1 MCVSSPASH
10 VAEALPCP
18 VLKEDKERVSGVSRS
33 RVGVEE
39 PAQLLPYFIVIAINF
54 RGEFEHL
61 GVRGEE
67 CQGSK
72 LKHNR

>member
-39 PAQLLPYFIVIAINF
+39 PAQLLPYFIVIAIN
-54 RGEFEHL
+54 L
-61 GVRGEE
+61 P
-67 CQGSK
+67 
-72 LKHNR
+72 